1 MSLIVIAHTNTEPQ
15 PTRSK
20 DSAETHPHAA
30 NTPRNVSAQAAQHQQ
45 QNTFGKPDQLN
56 SSISQDADCVSP
68 LLQGRAIMLFFDD
81 HGLTPKGD
89 FIDAISSPGATYIGR
104 AEDRNMLVTADEGNG
119 EVEVE

>member
-1 MSLIVIAHTNTEPQ
+1 MPTPQGAPVQNAHPAQ
-15 PTRSK
+15 
-20 DSAETHPHAA
+20 
-30 NTPRNVSAQAAQHQQ
+30 VSAQAAQHQQ

-56 SSISQDADCVSP
+56 SSISRDADCVSP
-68 LLQGRAIMLFFDD
+68 QLQGRAIRLFFDD

-89 FIDAISSPGATYIGR
+89 FIDVISSPGATYIGR